1 MGKNELTCDC
11 VVIHSDVVEKVKNEF
26 PEEELLADLSDF
38 YKIFSDSTRV
48 KILYALDKSELCV
61 CDISSLLNM
70 TISAVSH
77 QLKILRESN
86 LVKTHRD
93 GKVVY
98 YSLSDE
104 HVQKIIEFGLEHV
117 CEERTEENE

>member
-11 VVIHSDVVEKVKNEF
+11 VVIHNDAVESVKQTF
-26 PEEELLADLSDF
+26 PSEEVLLDLADF
-38 YKIFSDSTRV
+38 YKIFSDSTRI

-77 QLKILRESN
+77 QLKLLRESN
-86 LVKTHRD
+86 LVKTHRE
-93 GKVVY
+93 GKVIY
-98 YSLSDE
+98 YSLADE
-104 HVQKIIEFGLEHV
+104 HVQKIIECGLEHV
-117 CEERTEENE
+117 MELKPED